1 MEGTSILL
9 GNLTISAFEE
19 KVNLKFNEKDKKM
32 VRRT

>member
-19 KVNLKFNEKDKKM
+19 KVNLKGLMKKIKNS
-32 VRRT
+32 